1 MKPMP
6 KIQLT
11 EIELNQD
18 KGSRTDS
25 EINNRFE
32 SWKYELYLA
41 AVNSSRRASSIDEF
55 KFVMNELGYTV
66 DWEDNKKYITF
77 TNPNGQKCRNRK
89 MYPKYLFT
97 KENLQKQFQDNSTTY
112 SPEELKKIQK
122 QFIDRVKSVEQQYP
136 LSYIVSNDEK
146 QTSMKYEKWY
156 DKNREYLIDDD
167 KYEFTKAWD
176 ML

>member
-1 MKPMP
+1 
-6 KIQLT
+6 
-11 EIELNQD
+11 
-18 KGSRTDS
+18 
-25 EINNRFE
+25 
-32 SWKYELYLA
+32 
-41 AVNSSRRASSIDEF
+41 
-55 KFVMNELGYTV
+55 
-66 DWEDNKKYITF
+66 
-77 TNPNGQKCRNRK
+77 

-167 KYEFTKAWD
+167 KYDVYKSLGYALKYSTSRDEFVSKLNKNGMNAEFDDETNITVFESRQGIEYGNYEMYQGESNGKRF
-176 ML
+176 LFIILGLRKKI